1 MRAIRAIPEPCD
13 ETAMKRPS
21 LLSLFLAAALT
32 AASGAASAQT
42 AAAPAA
48 ATEPAAAP
56 ASQRDVVKTAVDT
69 LQDEVRASVNKAAG
83 DLDALRGKSKKS
95 GDDDSQLSLLK
106 LEADVL
112 AEDIAS
118 STADLEAR
126 YQVVTKRLE
135 ELGPAPTDG
144 KAEDKEVTQDR
155 KRLQDEKASMNALLS
170 DVDALKTEV
179 ARVSADIT
187 ERRRT
192 LFTDTLFRRM
202 PISNDLLTEASTAA
216 VTLSGQVLS
225 ATTNSLEFMWNFKR
239 GGFLIAILGA
249 FVAAV
254 LFRLPLK
261 RRLAPLAHRDPDVL
275 DPPYFRRVS
284 AGFLSLIVPT
294 AAAAAF
300 VLTCLVI
307 LYNLKVLREDLYA
320 IFASALWACVGVYFI
335 WKLSRAIFSPLK
347 PQWRLVDMT
356 DRGARWLVT
365 IGMTLA
371 VINALSSVLTTT
383 FTQFSAPVS
392 LSIVKG
398 IVSALLI
405 GGTLI
410 TASFI
415 KPRLPKEEG
424 GPSLSWPIYVRLLL
438 LLTGVGLI
446 LTALSGYIGL
456 AQFVS
461 SQVIV
466 TSTIMVTMYIGFSAA
481 HAISERGAFAQTN
494 MGAAIARRHNL
505 DEIRIDQ
512 VGLVAGLVGYGLVV
526 LIGVPLILSQWG
538 FRAADILGMFVD
550 LFTEIHIGNIS
561 ISLLGIFAGILVF
574 FAGLFGARW
583 FQRWLDGN
591 VLARSQID
599 VGARNSVNTALGYAG
614 VVIAAVIGISAAGI
628 DLSSLALIASALS
641 LGIGFGLQTIVQ
653 NFVSG
658 LILLAERPFRVGDW
672 IVNGSVEGFVRRI
685 SVRATEIE
693 TFRNQSVIV
702 PNSQLIN
709 AAVGNWTL
717 RNKLGRQEV
726 PVGVAYGN
734 DPRKVIDILLDIAKS
749 HPMVLTMPE
758 PNVDFIGFGA
768 SSLDFELRFYI
779 ADLLT
784 GLSIR
789 NDIKIEILKRFEEEG
804 IVIPY
809 PQRVVTL
816 RQEAGSDPGLMARA
830 FRGEGVTDAEAAGLT
845 RGRDAIR
852 KRGET
857 SAPDIDQVAAAR
869 RGRDDDDDDA
879 DDGDGDGDGNDNGR

>member
-1 MRAIRAIPEPCD
+1 
-13 ETAMKRPS
+13 MKRLS
-21 LLSLFLAAALT
+21 LLSLFLAAALAV
-32 AASGAASAQT
+32 AAGPAPAQT
-42 AAAPAA
+42 ATQPS
-48 ATEPAAAP
+48 ATPQSPAAAP
-56 ASQRDVVKTAVDT
+56 STQRTVVNTAVDA
-69 LQDEVRASVNKAAG
+69 LQDEVRASVNKAAA
-83 DLDALRGKSKKS
+83 DLDALRTKAQKSNE
-95 GDDDSQLSLLK
+95 DDAALSMLK
-106 LEADVL
+106 LDADVL
-112 AEDIAS
+112 AEEIAS

-126 YQVVTKRLE
+126 YQVVSKRLE
-135 ELGPAPTDG
+135 ELGAAPADG
-144 KAEDKEVTQDR
+144 KVEDKAVTEDR
-155 KRLQDEKASMNALLS
+155 KRLQDEKASMNSLLS

-202 PISNDLLTEASTAA
+202 PISSDLLSEASTAA

-239 GGFLIAILGA
+239 GGFLAAIFGA
-249 FVAAV
+249 FLAAV
-254 LFRLPLK
+254 LFMLPLK
-261 RRLAPLAHRDPDVL
+261 RRLAPLAHRDPDIL

-284 AGFLSLIVPT
+284 AGFLSLIVP
-294 AAAAAF
+294 AASTAAF
-300 VLTCLVI
+300 VLTCLII

-371 VINALSSVLTTT
+371 VINAISSVLTQA

-398 IVSALLI
+398 IASALLI

-410 TASFI
+410 LASFI

-424 GPSLSWPIYVRLLL
+424 GPSQSWPIYVRLVL
-438 LLTGVGLI
+438 LLTGAGMI

-466 TSTIMVTMYIGFSAA
+466 TFTIVVTMYIGFSAA
-481 HAISERGAFAQTN
+481 HAISESGAFAQTN
-494 MGAAIARRHNL
+494 MGAAIARRHGL

-512 VGLVAGLVGYGLVV
+512 VGLVAGLLGYGLVV

-599 VGARNSVNTALGYAG
+599 VGARSSVNTALGYAG
-614 VVIAAVIGISAAGI
+614 VVIAGVIGISAAGI
-628 DLSSLALIASALS
+628 NLSSLALIASALS

-672 IVNGSVEGFVRRI
+672 IVNGTVEGFVRRI

-717 RNKLGRQEV
+717 RNKLARSEI
-726 PVGVAYGN
+726 PVTVAYGS
-734 DPRKVIDILLDIAKS
+734 DPRKVMDLMLEVARNQ
-749 HPMVLTMPE
+749 PLVLTMPE
-758 PNVDFIGFGA
+758 PHVEFLRYGETG
-768 SSLDFELRFYI
+768 LDFELRFYL
-779 ADLLT
+779 ADLFT
-784 GLSIR
+784 GMGVRNAIRIELLERFQEEGVELPVPRQILSIGR
-789 NDIKIEILKRFEEEG
+789 E
-804 IVIPY
+804 
-809 PQRVVTL
+809 
-816 RQEAGSDPGLMARA
+816 PGLTNAELA
-830 FRGEGVTDAEAAGLT
+830 QALRGEGMTDDEARALNRARDEVRQRAESTA
-845 RGRDAIR
+845 R
-852 KRGET
+852 
-857 SAPDIDQVAAAR
+857 DIDQVAGAR
-869 RGRDDDDDDA
+869 HQFHHRDD
-879 DDGDGDGDGNDNGR
+879 DDGDGDTDGDGDNDGR

>member
-1 MRAIRAIPEPCD
+1 
-13 ETAMKRPS
+13 MKRPS
-21 LLSLFLAAALT
+21 LLSLFLAAALA
-32 AASGAASAQT
+32 AASGATLAQT
-42 AAAPAA
+42 AAPPAATNQTAASAPA
-48 ATEPAAAP
+48 TP
-56 ASQRDVVKTAVDT
+56 RDVVKTAVDT

-83 DLDALRGKSKKS
+83 DLDELRGKAKRSL
-95 GDDDSQLSLLK
+95 DDDSQLSLLK

-118 STADLEAR
+118 STADLESR

-135 ELGPAPTDG
+135 ELGPAPADG
-144 KAEDKEVTQDR
+144 KTEDKTVTDDR
-155 KRLQDEKASMNALLS
+155 KRLQDEKASMNSLLS

-187 ERRRT
+187 ERRRA

-202 PISNDLLTEASTAA
+202 PISSDLLTEASTAA
-216 VTLSGQVLS
+216 VSLSGQVLS

-239 GGFLIAILGA
+239 GGFLTAIFGA

-261 RRLAPLAHRDPDVL
+261 RRLAPLAHRDPAVL

-284 AGFLSLIVPT
+284 AGFLSLIVP
-294 AAAAAF
+294 AAATAAF

-410 TASFI
+410 VASFI
-415 KPRLPKEEG
+415 KPRLPKEVG
-424 GPSLSWPIYVRLLL
+424 GPSQAWPIYVRLLL
-438 LLTGVGLI
+438 LLTGAGLI

-466 TSTIMVTMYIGFSAA
+466 TSTIIVTMYIGFSAA
-481 HAISERGAFAQTN
+481 HAISESGSFAQTN

-512 VGLVAGLVGYGLVV
+512 VGLVAGLIGYGLVV

-561 ISLLGIFAGILVF
+561 ISLLGIFAGVLVF

-614 VVIAAVIGISAAGI
+614 VVIAGVIGISAAGI

-717 RNKLGRQEV
+717 RNKLARSEI
-726 PVGVAYGN
+726 PVTVAYGS
-734 DPRKVIDILLDIAKS
+734 DPRKVMDIMLEVARNQPL
-749 HPMVLTMPE
+749 VLTMPE
-758 PNVDFIGFGA
+758 PHVEFVRYGDTG
-768 SSLDFELRFYI
+768 LDFELRFYL
-779 ADLLT
+779 ADLFTGMGVRNAIRIELLERFQEEGVELPVPRQILT
-784 GLSIR
+784 IGREPGLS
-789 NDIKIEILKRFEEEG
+789 NAELA
-804 IVIPY
+804 
-809 PQRVVTL
+809 QAL
-816 RQEAGSDPGLMARA
+816 
-830 FRGEGVTDAEAAGLT
+830 RGEGMTDAEAEALT
-845 RGRDAIR
+845 RARDGVR
-852 KRGET
+852 KRAEST
-857 SAPDIDQVAAAR
+857 ARDIDQVAGSR
-869 RGRDDDDDDA
+869 NTHRNHRDDEDE
-879 DDGDGDGDGNDNGR
+879 DGDGEDDGR

>member
-1 MRAIRAIPEPCD
+1 
-13 ETAMKRPS
+13 MKRLPF
-21 LLSLFLAAALT
+21 LSLFLAAALT
-32 AASGAASAQT
+32 AAYGGAALAQT
-42 AAAPAA
+42 APQPAA
-48 ATEPAAAP
+48 TSQPPAEAP
-56 ASQRDVVKTAVDT
+56 STQRTVVKTAVDT
-69 LQDEVRASVNKAAG
+69 LRDEVQASVNKAAG
-83 DLDALRGKSKKS
+83 DLEALRGKATRSS
-95 GDDDSQLSLLK
+95 DDDSALSLLK

-112 AEDIAS
+112 AEDIAG

-126 YQVVTKRLE
+126 YEVVTKRLE

-144 KAEDKEVTQDR
+144 KAEDKAVTDDR
-155 KRLQDEKASMNALLS
+155 KRLQDEKASMSSLLS

-192 LFTDTLFRRM
+192 LFTDTLFRRL
-202 PISNDLLTEASTAA
+202 PISSDLLSEASAA
-216 VTLSGQVLS
+216 ATTLSGQMLS

-239 GGFLIAILGA
+239 GGFLGAIFGALLAAIL
-249 FVAAV
+249 FM
-254 LFRLPLK
+254 LPLK
-261 RRLAPLAHRDPDVL
+261 RKLAPLAHRDPDVL

-284 AGFLSLIVPT
+284 AGFLSLIVP
-294 AAAAAF
+294 AAATAAF

-320 IFASALWACVGVYFI
+320 IFASSLWAIVGVYFI
-335 WKLSRAIFSPLK
+335 WRLSRAIFSPLK
-347 PQWRLVDMT
+347 PQWRLVDLT

-365 IGMTLA
+365 IGMMLA
-371 VINALSSVLTTT
+371 VINALSSVLTQT
-383 FTQFSAPVS
+383 FTQFGAPVS

-398 IVSALLI
+398 IASALLI

-410 TASFI
+410 VASFI
-415 KPRLPKEEG
+415 KPRLPLEDG
-424 GPSLSWPIYVRLLL
+424 GPSRAWPIYVRILLL
-438 LLTGVGLI
+438 ATGVGLI
-446 LTALSGYIGL
+446 VTALSGYIGL

-481 HAISERGAFAQTN
+481 HAISESGAFAQTN

-512 VGLVAGLVGYGLVV
+512 VGLVVGLVGYGLVV
-526 LIGVPLILSQWG
+526 LVGVPLILSQWG
-538 FRAADILGMFVD
+538 FRAADILGMFVE

-561 ISLLGIFAGILVF
+561 ISLLGIFAGVVVF

-672 IVNGSVEGFVRRI
+672 IVNGNVEGFVRRI

-717 RNKLGRQEV
+717 RNKLARSEI
-726 PVGVAYGN
+726 PIGVAYGS
-734 DPRKVIDILLDIAKS
+734 DPRKVMDILLEIARS
-749 HPMVLTMPE
+749 QPLVLTMPE
-758 PNVDFIGFGA
+758 PHVEFVGFGESA
-768 SSLDFELRFYI
+768 LNFELRFYL
-779 ADLLT
+779 ADLFT
-784 GLSIR
+784 GMGVRNAIR
-789 NDIKIEILKRFEEEG
+789 IEILERFEEEG
-804 IVIPY
+804 IEIPY
-809 PQRVVTL
+809 PQRVLTVRQGQGVTNAMMA
-816 RQEAGSDPGLMARA
+816 EAL
-830 FRGEGVTDAEAAGLT
+830 RGEGMTDDEAQALA
-845 RGRDAIR
+845 RARDGVR
-852 KRGET
+852 KRAED
-857 SAPDIDQVAAAR
+857 AARDIDQVAGAR
-869 RGRDDDDDDA
+869 HSHHNHRDDDDEDGD
-879 DDGDGDGDGNDNGR
+879 DDGR

>member
-1 MRAIRAIPEPCD
+1 
-13 ETAMKRPS
+13 MKRLS
-21 LLSLFLAAALT
+21 LLSLFLASALMTAQGAAL
-32 AASGAASAQT
+32 AQT
-42 AAAPAA
+42 APQPAVATQPAA
-48 ATEPAAAP
+48 AQPST
-56 ASQRDVVKTAVDT
+56 QRNVVKSAVDT
-69 LQDEVRASVNKAAG
+69 LQEEVQASVNKAAS
-83 DLDALRGKSKKS
+83 DLEALRGKATRSN
-95 GDDDSQLSLLK
+95 DDDSALSLLK

-112 AEDIAS
+112 AEDIAG

-144 KAEDKEVTQDR
+144 KTEDKAVTDDR
-155 KRLQDEKASMNALLS
+155 KRLQDEKASMNSLLS

-179 ARVSADIT
+179 ARVSAEIT

-202 PISNDLLTEASTAA
+202 PISSDLLSEASTAA

-225 ATTNSLEFMWNFKR
+225 AMTNSLEFMWNFKR
-239 GGFLIAILGA
+239 GGFLIAIFGA

-261 RRLAPLAHRDPDVL
+261 RKLAPLAHRDPTVL

-294 AAAAAF
+294 AAAGAF
-300 VLTCLVI
+300 VLTCLII

-320 IFASALWACVGVYFI
+320 ILASALWASVGVYFI

-356 DRGARWLVT
+356 DRGANWLVT
-365 IGMTLA
+365 IGMLLA
-371 VINALSSVLTTT
+371 VFNAVSSVLTQT

-410 TASFI
+410 VGSFI

-424 GPSLSWPIYVRLLL
+424 GPSQAWPIYVRLLL
-438 LLTGVGLI
+438 LLTGAGQI
-446 LTALSGYIGL
+446 LAALSGYIGL

-466 TSTIMVTMYIGFSAA
+466 TSTIIVTMYIGFSAA
-481 HAISERGAFAQTN
+481 HAISESGSFAQTN

-512 VGLVAGLVGYGLVV
+512 VGLVVGLAGYALVV

-561 ISLLGIFAGILVF
+561 ISLLGIFAGVLVF

-672 IVNGSVEGFVRRI
+672 IVNGNVEGFVRRI

-717 RNKLGRQEV
+717 RNKLARSEI
-726 PVGVAYGN
+726 PVTVAYGSE
-734 DPRKVIDILLDIAKS
+734 PRKVMDIMLEVARNQPL
-749 HPMVLTMPE
+749 VLTMPE
-758 PNVDFIGFGA
+758 PHVEFVRYGDAG
-768 SSLDFELRFYI
+768 LDFELRFYL
-779 ADLLT
+779 ADLFT
-784 GLSIR
+784 GMGVR
-789 NDIKIEILKRFEEEG
+789 NDIRIELLERFKEEG
-804 IVIPY
+804 VELPV
-809 PQRVVTL
+809 P
-816 RQEAGSDPGLMARA
+816 RQILTIGREPGLSNAELA
-830 FRGEGVTDAEAAGLT
+830 QALRGEGMTDDEAQALA
-845 RGRDAIR
+845 RARDGVR
-852 KRGET
+852 KRAED
-857 SAPDIDQVAAAR
+857 AARDIDQVAGAR
-869 RGRDDDDDDA
+869 HSHHNHRDDEDA
-879 DDGDGDGDGNDNGR
+879 DGGDGDDDGR